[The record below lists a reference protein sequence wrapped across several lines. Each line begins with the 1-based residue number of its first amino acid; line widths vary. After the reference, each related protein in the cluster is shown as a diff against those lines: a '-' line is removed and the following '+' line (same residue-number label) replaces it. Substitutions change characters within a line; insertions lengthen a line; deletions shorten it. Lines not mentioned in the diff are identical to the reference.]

1 MGIFE
6 DTEEKYIDE
15 KIKEQNSEPMVAS
28 VKKVV
33 EHTDSEDYSN
43 FECDVITAGSRQHLR
58 NVNVMTPGRGMI
70 EVPRVGDTVIVA
82 KLSGRGERHA
92 IIGTLHTRQERA
104 PLAKE
109 GMVRYNRGNIYFEMD
124 GEGEWIRLSHK
135 NNDDDTSDDANVTIE
150 IDDSGS
156 EPIINISGG
165 TVNLGDPSGTFKE
178 VARKGDSVEVS
189 DADSGTISGEIT
201 SGSSNVKSS

>member
-70 EVPRVGDTVIVA
+70 EVPRVGDTVIVV

-104 PLAKE
+104 PLGKE
-109 GMVRYNRGNIYFEMD
+109 GIVRYNRGNIYFEMD

-189 DADSGTISGEIT
+189 DPDSGTISGEIT

>member
-1 MGIFE
+1 MGIFDNTE
-6 DTEEKYIDE
+6 DKYIDE
-15 KIKEQNSEPMVAS
+15 KIEEKNTEPMIAS

-43 FECDVITAGSRQHLR
+43 FECDVITAGDRQHLR
-58 NVNVMTPGRGMI
+58 NVNVMTPGREMV
-70 EVPRVGDTVIVA
+70 EVPRVGDTVIVTELA
-82 KLSGRGERHA
+82 GRGERYA
-92 IIGTLHTRQERA
+92 VIGTLHTRTKRA

-178 VARKGDSVEVS
+178 VARKGDSVEV
-189 DADSGTISGEIT
+189 DGVSGEIT